1 MDLDVIDEVADLGI
15 DSVGIHVESF
25 DPQVLAHVAPAKART
40 GIERYFTAWERAVA
54 RFGEGQ
60 VSTYVILGMGEDPEL
75 TVEGCRRAID
85 IGVFPFVVPIRPVAG
100 SLMGDVTPPER
111 EYTERIY
118 RKVAAYMSER
128 GLDSH
133 VAKAGCARCQA
144 CSGLQGVHAQLL
156 QIGRRPVEISN
167 AV

>member
-1 MDLDVIDEVADLGI
+1 
-15 DSVGIHVESF
+15 
-25 DPQVLAHVAPAKART
+25 VLAHVAPAKART
-40 GIERYFTAWERAVA
+40 GIDRYFRAWERAVS

-60 VSTYVILGMGEDPEL
+60 VSTYVILGMGEDPDL

-100 SLMGDVTPPER
+100 SLMEDVVPPER
-111 EYTERIY
+111 AYTERIY

-128 GLDSH
+128 GMDTS
-133 VAKAGCARCQA
+133 VPKAGCARCQA
-144 CSGLQGVHAQLL
+144 CSGLQSVQAVM
-156 QIGRRPVEISN
+156 QIGPRPVEISH